1 MEEKRYYTQQRLNE
15 YIVLL
20 LDNADQLLD
29 SIVRYSNAFTTNNL
43 LGSVER
49 TAIVYILHFIFQSL
63 AFKDVS
69 STDQVFIFSTKVLIF
84 SIVLFFFTVNRIFIS
99 LN

>member
-29 SIVRYSNAFTTNNL
+29 SVVRYSNAFTTNNL

-49 TAIVYILHFIFQSL
+49 TAIVY
-63 AFKDVS
+63 
-69 STDQVFIFSTKVLIF
+69 STSFYKV
-84 SIVLFFFTVNRIFIS
+84 
-99 LN
+99 